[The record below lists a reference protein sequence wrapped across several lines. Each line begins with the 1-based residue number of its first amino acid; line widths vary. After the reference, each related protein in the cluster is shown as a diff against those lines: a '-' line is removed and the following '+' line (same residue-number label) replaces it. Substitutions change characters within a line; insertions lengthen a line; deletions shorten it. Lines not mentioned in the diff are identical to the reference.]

1 MFTQKEILKINKIA
15 SENSFEVETYV
26 SPHDDNPRG
35 VIEFTFEIIGT
46 KKMIS
51 VGEYYDY
58 AVYNLTILGITGNLK
73 PYLAIIVK
81 IFLDHYKGESTTE
94 KLASWFKKDSYILR
108 PTVAVI
114 MDFMKYFIST
124 EYAHVTMNEVIIS
137 DKLMEDIEE
146 IIIKNNM

>member
-1 MFTQKEILKINKIA
+1 MFTQKEILKINKVA

-35 VIEFTFEIIGT
+35 VIEFTFEITGN

-81 IFLDHYKGESTTE
+81 IFLDHYKGESTKE

-108 PTVAVI
+108 PTVGVI

-137 DKLMEDIEE
+137 DKLMEDIQE
-146 IIIKNNM
+146 IIIKNNI

>member
-1 MFTQKEILKINKIA
+1 MFTQKEISKINKIA

-35 VIEFTFEIIGT
+35 VIEFTFEIIGN

-94 KLASWFKKDSYILR
+94 KLASWFKKI
-108 PTVAVI
+108 
-114 MDFMKYFIST
+114 
-124 EYAHVTMNEVIIS
+124 VTS
-137 DKLMEDIEE
+137 
-146 IIIKNNM
+146 

>member
-1 MFTQKEILKINKIA
+1 MFTEKEILKINKVA

-35 VIEFTFEIIGT
+35 VIEFTFEITGN

-58 AVYNLTILGITGNLK
+58 VVYNITILGITGNLK
-73 PYLAIIVK
+73 KYLAIIVK
-81 IFLDHYKGESTTE
+81 IFLENYKGESTTE
-94 KLASWFKKDSYILR
+94 KLASWFKRDTYILR
-108 PTVAVI
+108 PTVGVI

-124 EYAHVTMNEVIIS
+124 EYAHLTLNEVIIS
-137 DKLMEDIEE
+137 DKLMEDIQET
-146 IIIKNNM
+146 IIKNNM